1 MPERHECGY
10 CKKFFS
16 TKYTLYS
23 HQRNTAYC
31 LAIQKELEET
41 RDKQKK
47 EEQELSTIQKFQRE
61 KDRLTWENEE
71 LRLKLREQEE
81 INQTNTRELA
91 ARTQELE
98 ISKKE
103 VEFLKNELESYRNM
117 VSKTLERPTNNTT
130 TITNAATTNKI
141 TNGIENFMSMMPPIT
156 ETHLR
161 DQAQFLQKEHIQ
173 QGMDGYARYALDYP
187 LKDRIVCSDF
197 SRRKLQYK
205 NDKGNIVSDPDMKQL
220 SQDLFKAIR
229 ERNDELIQDYTG
241 DLLDM
246 MKKDPSPAV
255 AQILTEMCE
264 LQREVRRLAEGQK
277 SEMTPTFVKSVCA
290 QTAKQEC
297 IKGKIELQ

>member
-1 MPERHECGY
+1 MNN
-10 CKKFFS
+10 
-16 TKYTLYS
+16 
-23 HQRNTAYC
+23 HQRTAAYC
-31 LAIQKELEET
+31 LSIQRDMKETGRKREEEKKLERENKEIQIQKEIYILKET
-41 RDKQKK
+41 KV
-47 EEQELSTIQKFQRE
+47 ELQQRLSLSE
-61 KDRLTWENEE
+61 
-71 LRLKLREQEE
+71 EE
-81 INQTNTRELA
+81 ISQRNKELEV
-91 ARTQELE
+91 RTLELE
-98 ISKKE
+98 ISRKE
-103 VEFLKNELESYRNM
+103 VEFLKNELDSYRNM

-141 TNGIENFMSMMPPIT
+141 TNGIENFMNMMPPIT

-205 NDKGNIVSDPDMKQL
+205 NDQGNIVSDPDMKKL

-246 MKKDPSPAV
+246 MKKDPSPAIS
-255 AQILTEMCE
+255 QILTEVCE

-297 IKGKIELQ
+297 IKGKVELVT